1 MKKIPIIAAVLILGS
16 VGAII
21 AFAQISHK
29 GGPMQHFAGG
39 VAGHH
44 EKMLEHLAAEL
55 KFTDQQ
61 KAQAK
66 QIIAESEPRFQPVHD
81 RLKESHRSTADLG
94 TNGVFDERRARELAT
109 RQAEIIKEALVEKER
124 TKAALFAIMTAE
136 QREQA
141 KQMMNHFVEN
151 FGH

>member
-1 MKKIPIIAAVLILGS
+1 MKKITITAAILILGS

-29 GGPMQHFAGG
+29 GGPARHFGG
-39 VAGHH
+39 VVGHH
-44 EKMLEHLAAEL
+44 EKMLEHLTAEL

-66 QIIAESEPRFQPVHD
+66 PIIADAKTRFGPVHEQ
-81 RLKESHRSTADLG
+81 LKESHRSAADLG
-94 TNGVFDERRARELAT
+94 TNGVFDEQRSQELAT
-109 RQAEIIKEALVEKER
+109 RQAEIIRQALVEKER

-141 KQMMNHFVEN
+141 KQMMNNFVEN